1 MDKYFDPAYDPS
13 LDYTPSLDL
22 NSIVADGAFDGWNT
36 MLQIVRM
43 RREDKED
50 RERAKKLG
58 LSDSSRTKL
67 GRDTTWGHGHC
78 VYEARCYSRVG
89 SRKGIEYIAKLL
101 ICLLHLCIHTSLS

>member
-22 NSIVADGAFDGWNT
+22 NSVVADGAFDGWNT

-67 GRDTTWGHGHC
+67 GRDTEPGVMDI
-78 VYEARCYSRVG
+78 VYTKRGATREWDLG
-89 SRKGIEYIAKLL
+89 KE
-101 ICLLHLCIHTSLS
+101 